1 MITKATVRAIDII
14 CILSFLGHNVV
25 NCQHV
30 GTGLPALK
38 YLSRYLYRGVIAE
51 NNILSCWDGKVTFRY
66 RDSETQQEQPRTLK
80 GEAFLWLVLQ
90 HVLPKGFRRVR
101 DYGFLHGNGKR
112 ILGLVQLILRVMIA
126 PNPLRARPVFKCPQ
140 CKAMMEIVAF
150 RRPVYLTG

>member
-51 NNILSCWDGKVTFRY
+51 NNILSCRDGKVTFRY
-66 RDSETQQEQPRTLK
+66 HDSETQQEQTRTLK
-80 GEAFLWLVLQ
+80 GEAFLW
-90 HVLPKGFRRVR
+90 
-101 DYGFLHGNGKR
+101 
-112 ILGLVQLILRVMIA
+112 LVQLILRVMIA
-126 PNPLRARPVFKCPQ
+126 PNPLRARPVFKCPR